1 MIGALI
7 LGLVAGFIGRALV
20 PNDVF
25 SGMDRGPRSWLTS
38 IVLGLVGAFVG
49 YIIFTRGLGIGD
61 DDAFDLGGLLSAIIG
76 VVSVRL
82 VAGFVARRAGAAG
95 GGHGAARRA

>member
-20 PNDVF
+20 PNDAF
-25 SGMDRGPRSWLTS
+25 EHMSGPASWAVS

-49 YIIFTRGLGIGD
+49 YLIFTRGLGIGD
-61 DDAFDLGGLLSAIIG
+61 NDAFDLGGLVSAIIG
-76 VVSVRL
+76 VVIVLL
-82 VAGFVARRAGAAG
+82 VAGFVMRRVGRGG
-95 GGHGAARRA
+95 GGHPAT

>member
-25 SGMDRGPRSWLTS
+25 SGMDRGPKSWAVS

-49 YIIFTRGLGIGD
+49 YLIFTRGLGIGD
-61 DDAFDLGGLLSAIIG
+61 DDAFDLGGIIGAIIG
-76 VVSVRL
+76 SILVLL
-82 VAGFVARRAGAAG
+82 VASWAIHRMGRGHTRRTV
-95 GGHGAARRA
+95 

>member
-25 SGMDRGPRSWLTS
+25 SDMSGPTSWAVS
-38 IVLGLVGAFVG
+38 IILGLAGAFVG
-49 YIIFTRGLGIGD
+49 YLVFTRLLGIGD
-61 DDAFDLGGLLSAIIG
+61 DDAFDLGGILSAIIG
-76 VVSVRL
+76 VVIVL
-82 VAGFVARRAGAAG
+82 VVAGAVVRRIRPGREANA
-95 GGHGAARRA
+95 

>member
-25 SGMDRGPRSWLTS
+25 SEMSGPTSWAVSVL
-38 IVLGLVGAFVG
+38 LGLVGAFVG
-49 YIIFTRGLGIGD
+49 YLIFTRLLGIGD
-61 DDAFDLGGLLSAIIG
+61 DDAFDLGGIVSAIIG
-76 VVSVRL
+76 VVIVLL
-82 VAGFVARRAGAAG
+82 VVGAVFRRTSGT
-95 GGHGAARRA
+95 RRPAT

>member
-25 SGMDRGPRSWLTS
+25 SGMDRGPRSWAAS
-38 IVLGLVGAFVG
+38 IVLGLVGALVG
-49 YIIFTRGLGIGD
+49 YFIFTRGLGIGD

-76 VVSVRL
+76 VILVLL
-82 VAGFVARRAGAAG
+82 VAGLVAKRTP
-95 GGHGAARRA
+95 ARHA

>member
-1 MIGALI
+1 VIGALI

-25 SGMDRGPRSWLTS
+25 SDLSGPTSWAVS

-49 YIIFTRGLGIGD
+49 YLIFTRGLGIGD
-61 DDAFDLGGLLSAIIG
+61 NDAFDLGGIVSAIIG
-76 VVSVRL
+76 VVIVL
-82 VAGFVARRAGAAG
+82 VLAGFVLTRAGRG
-95 GGHGAARRA
+95 RGRPSTS

>member
-25 SGMDRGPRSWLTS
+25 SGMDSGPKSWLAS
-38 IVLGLVGAFVG
+38 IVLGLVGALVG
-49 YIIFTRGLGIGD
+49 YFIFTRGLGIGD

-76 VVSVRL
+76 VVIVL
-82 VAGFVARRAGAAG
+82 LLAGMLAKRAPRRA
-95 GGHGAARRA
+95 

>member
-25 SGMDRGPRSWLTS
+25 SGMDRGPRSWAVS
-38 IVLGLVGAFVG
+38 VALGLVGALVG
-49 YIIFTRGLGIGD
+49 YFIFTRGLGIGD

-76 VVSVRL
+76 VVL
-82 VAGFVARRAGAAG
+82 VLLLVGAVAKRTPGGRRM
-95 GGHGAARRA
+95 AR

>member
-25 SGMDRGPRSWLTS
+25 SGMDRGPRSWAVS
-38 IVLGLVGAFVG
+38 VILGLVGALVG
-49 YIIFTRGLGIGD
+49 YFIFTRGLGIGD

-76 VVSVRL
+76 VIL
-82 VAGFVARRAGAAG
+82 VLLLAGMVAKRAPGGRRTA
-95 GGHGAARRA
+95 

>member
-25 SGMDRGPRSWLTS
+25 SGMDRGPKSWAVS
-38 IVLGLVGAFVG
+38 IALGLVGAFVG
-49 YIIFTRGLGIGD
+49 YLIFTRGLGIGD
-61 DDAFDLGGLLSAIIG
+61 DDAFDLGGIISAIIG
-76 VVSVRL
+76 VVL
-82 VAGFVARRAGAAG
+82 VLLLLGFVSRRTG
-95 GGHGAARRA
+95 RPRTT

>member
-25 SGMDRGPRSWLTS
+25 KGMEGPSSWLAS
-38 IVLGLVGAFVG
+38 IALGLVGAFVG
-49 YIIFTRGLGIGD
+49 YLVFTRGLGIGD

-76 VVSVRL
+76 VIVVL
-82 VAGFVARRAGAAG
+82 LLAGFVVRRMPGAG
-95 GGHGAARRA
+95 GSPRARA

>member
-20 PNDVF
+20 PNDAF
-25 SGMDRGPRSWLTS
+25 SGMHGPRSWAIS

-49 YIIFTRGLGIGD
+49 YLIFTRGLGIGD
-61 DDAFDLGGLLSAIIG
+61 DDAFDLGGLVSAIIG
-76 VVSVRL
+76 VVIVL
-82 VAGFVARRAGAAG
+82 VVAGFVMRRT
-95 GGHGAARRA
+95 RRPAT